1 LSLNLTEIQ
10 ELSEK
15 MERETKALKNELYRV
30 CWFMRG
36 SLSITEAFDL
46 SNEDLE
52 ILSRIIK
59 DNLDTTK
66 KSGRDFF

>member
-1 LSLNLTEIQ
+1 LSLDLSEIQ

>member
-1 LSLNLTEIQ
+1 MSLDLSEIQ

-30 CWFMRG
+30 CWFMRV

>member
-1 LSLNLTEIQ
+1 MSLDLSEIQ

-59 DNLDTTK
+59 DNLETTK

>member
-1 LSLNLTEIQ
+1 MYLNLTEIQ

-15 MERETKALKNELYRV
+15 MEKETKALKNELYRV